1 MNKYILLLLG
11 IIVVYFLFIKKDN
24 VCKKLGGIYY
34 INLKH
39 RIDRKKQIEEE
50 IKKLGCPFQRI
61 DAVKNK
67 NGGLGCV
74 RSHIKCLEL
83 AKKKNLQNILI
94 LEDDFVFV
102 ENNNN
107 VRNKISNALKL
118 LKNNWDVIMLSGN
131 ILKTENSI
139 YDDLDKVIDVQ
150 TASGYIVNNHYY
162 DTLIN
167 NFKEAEKHLAND
179 EDYTKWALDQYW
191 KILQPDGNWFIMNP
205 TIGKQKESYSD
216 IENTVVNYQV

>member
-1 MNKYILLLLG
+1 MNRYILILLV
-11 IIVVYFLFIKKDN
+11 IIIGYFLFFKKDK
-24 VCKKLGGIYY
+24 VCNNIGGIYY

-39 RIDRKKQIEEE
+39 RLDRKKQIEAE

-61 DAVKNK
+61 DAIKNK

-74 RSHIKCLEL
+74 RSHIKCLEK
-83 AKKKNLQNILI
+83 AKMNNLKNVLI
-94 LEDDFVFV
+94 FEDDFVFV

-107 VRNKISNALKL
+107 VRNKINNALKL

-150 TASGYIVNNHYY
+150 TASGYIVNRNYY

-167 NFKEAEKHLAND
+167 NFKEAERHLAND

>member
-1 MNKYILLLLG
+1 MNKYILLLLA
-11 IIVVYFLFIKKDN
+11 IVIGYFLFFNKPKL
-24 VCKKLGGIYY
+24 CHKLGGILY

-39 RIDRKKQIEEE
+39 RKDRKKQIENE
-50 IKKLGCPFQRI
+50 IKKLGCPFKRI

-74 RSHIKCLEL
+74 RSHIKSIQW
-83 AKKKNLQNILI
+83 AKQNNLPNVLI
-94 LEDDFVFV
+94 LEDDFIFV
-102 ENNNN
+102 ENNSNI
-107 VRNKISNALKL
+107 RNKIFNALKL

-150 TASGYIVNNHYY
+150 TASGYIINNHYY
-162 DTLIN
+162 DTLLN
-167 NFKEAEKHLAND
+167 NFKEAEKHLANG

-191 KILQPDGNWFIMNP
+191 KILQPNGKWFIMTP